1 MFWPKHIRE
10 LIVSFRPP
18 WWIDVD
24 IADLLEKEAIDDGCF
39 DYHEYLDN
47 KFPDENW
54 EHGFYMPSDDESDW
68 GEGVW
73 D

>member
-24 IADLLEKEAIDDGCF
+24 IADLLEKEAIDDGGF

-47 KFPDENW
+47 KFSDELW
-54 EHGFYMPSDDESDW
+54 ESLSDDESDW
-68 GEGVW
+68 DGIW